1 MLKGEPTVNNIGSD
15 YITLKM
21 AEAKQEELRRE
32 AEKDHLADIAFK
44 EVKNFVIRLPKIK
57 FGQN

>member
-1 MLKGEPTVNNIGSD
+1 MNTMGSD
-15 YITLKM
+15 YISMKL

-32 AEKDHLADIAFK
+32 AERDHLAEIAFK

>member
-1 MLKGEPTVNNIGSD
+1 MTNIGSD
-15 YITLKM
+15 YISMKL

-32 AEKDHLADIAFK
+32 AEKDHLVEIAMK

>member
-1 MLKGEPTVNNIGSD
+1 MLKGEFKMNNIGSD
-15 YITLKM
+15 YITMKL

-32 AEKDHLADIAFK
+32 AKKDHLAHIAFK

>member
-1 MLKGEPTVNNIGSD
+1 MNNIGSD
-15 YITLKM
+15 YITMKM

-32 AEKDHLADIAFK
+32 AEHDHLVAIAFK
-44 EVKNFVIRLPKIK
+44 EVKNFIIRLPKIK

>member
-1 MLKGEPTVNNIGSD
+1 MNNIGGD
-15 YITLKM
+15 YIAIKL
-21 AEAKQEELRRE
+21 AEAKQEELRRV
-32 AEKDHLADIAFK
+32 AEKEHLAEIAFK